1 MAFKMKG
8 SPAKMGTINGTAG
21 HSSALKMKMEKDAA
35 AKLKKESAMK
45 IKEEDPYLKESAA
58 KMKKESAMKLK
69 EKSPAKHMRSA
80 SQKLKHGGGVSQMEF
95 DSVER
100 HNKAHKSGQF
110 DSDHRRPKGKGKYVT
125 KSDDMDKTTN
135 QLTVENLRKK
145 EAREKA
151 KKEVDKKVKDITSI
165 GKNLASGAKMKKKSA
180 AKLLTPDGGKLIK
193 KSRYVGSKRKMK
205 PLTGK
210 LTKKTKKVGPG
221 PAKMKKEKK

>member
-1 MAFKMKG
+1 
-8 SPAKMGTINGTAG
+8 
-21 HSSALKMKMEKDAA
+21 
-35 AKLKKESAMK
+35 
-45 IKEEDPYLKESAA
+45 
-58 KMKKESAMKLK
+58 
-69 EKSPAKHMRSA
+69 
-80 SQKLKHGGGVSQMEF
+80 MEF

-193 KSRYVGSKRKMK
+193 KTNMKKTSVPGGKRKMK

>member
-45 IKEEDPYLKESAA
+45 
-58 KMKKESAMKLK
+58 LK

-80 SQKLKHGGGVSQMEF
+80 AQKLKHGGGVSQMEF

-135 QLTVENLRKK
+135 QLTVAELRKK
-145 EAREKA
+145 KAREKA

-165 GKNLASGAKMKKKSA
+165 GTVSVVI
-180 AKLLTPDGGKLIK
+180 T
-193 KSRYVGSKRKMK
+193 
-205 PLTGK
+205 
-210 LTKKTKKVGPG
+210 
-221 PAKMKKEKK
+221 